1 MTLTDPDYG
10 QHSPHTLP
18 EELLVFSVLSRAI
31 LDLFGSVGLTANA
44 DEAKMAK
51 QEALMFLTQKT
62 GGWAKRRNELCD
74 AIGIDGDDMRARVVR
89 VLEGDTLA
97 LETYETRG
105 GLTHVAEARVLWEH
119 EKGAIERA
127 RTATIEAKR
136 NRRNASTPTII
147 SPRNVSTPTI
157 TSPRNTITKY
167 SEVRPIVFK
176 LLDQP
181 HTFKDLIT
189 ATNGDV
195 SDATIRK
202 VLSIGIE
209 KGDLIKP
216 ENAAYVLASVP
227 QTAVAAAT
235 G

>member
-10 QHSPHTLP
+10 QHSSHTLP

-105 GLTHVAEARVLWEH
+105 ALTHVAEARALWEH
-119 EKGAIERA
+119 EKGATERA

-136 NRRNASTPTII
+136 NRRKEKPTP
-147 SPRNVSTPTI
+147 
-157 TSPRNTITKY
+157 PRNTITKY
-167 SEVRPIVFK
+167 SEVRLIVFK

-195 SDATIRK
+195 SDTAIRR

-209 KGDLIKP
+209 KGDVINP
-216 ENAAYVLASVP
+216 ENATYVLASVP

>member
-1 MTLTDPDYG
+1 MLTDPDYG
-10 QHSPHTLP
+10 QHAARIPP
-18 EELLVFSVLSRAI
+18 EELLVFSILSRAI

-44 DEAKMAK
+44 DEAKTAR
-51 QEALMFLTQKT
+51 QEALIFLTQRT

-105 GLTHVAEARVLWEH
+105 ALTHVAEARALWEH
-119 EKGAIERA
+119 EKGATERA
-127 RTATIEAKR
+127 RTATTEAKR
-136 NRRNASTPTII
+136 YR
-147 SPRNVSTPTI
+147 RNVSTPT
-157 TSPRNTITKY
+157 TTPPRNTITKY
-167 SEVRPIVFK
+167 SEVRPIIFK
-176 LLDQP
+176 LLDRP
-181 HTFKDLIT
+181 RAFKDLIT

-195 SDATIRK
+195 SDSTIRD
-202 VLSIGIE
+202 VLRIGIE
-209 KGDLIKP
+209 KGDVIKP
-216 ENAAYVLASVP
+216 ENATYVLASVP

>member
-1 MTLTDPDYG
+1 MLTDPDYG
-10 QHSPHTLP
+10 QHAARTPP
-18 EELLVFSVLSRAI
+18 EELLVFSILSRAI
-31 LDLFGSVGLTANA
+31 LDLFGSVGLTADA
-44 DEAKMAK
+44 DEAKTAR
-51 QEALMFLTQKT
+51 QEALIFLTQRT

-105 GLTHVAEARVLWEH
+105 ALTHVAEARALWVH

-127 RTATIEAKR
+127 REATIEAKR
-136 NRRNASTPTII
+136 YR
-147 SPRNVSTPTI
+147 RNVSTS
-157 TSPRNTITKY
+157 TSTKPPRNTITKY
-167 SEVRPIVFK
+167 SEVRPIIFK
-176 LLDQP
+176 LLDRP
-181 HTFKDLIT
+181 RAFKDLIT

-195 SDATIRK
+195 SDSTIRD
-202 VLSIGIE
+202 VLRIGIE
-209 KGDLIKP
+209 KGDVIKP
-216 ENAAYVLASVP
+216 ESATYVLASVP